1 MRLLVN
7 HMQGKIYINI
17 IRYKRE
23 LRFTVRFSS
32 LRIYVNFKFRLDTHV
47 MVCQ

>member
-17 IRYKRE
+17 IRYERE
-23 LRFTVRFSS
+23 LRSVRSECE
-32 LRIYVNFKFRLDTHV
+32 V
-47 MVCQ
+47 

>member
-7 HMQGKIYINI
+7 HMQGKIYLNT

-23 LRFTVRFSS
+23 LRYKRKLRFECE
-32 LRIYVNFKFRLDTHV
+32 LQV
-47 MVCQ
+47 